1 MQSSTAREAACASDS
16 ENFHELDSENVN
28 AARVNFSMQM
38 CFATYEYNCQRRWSK
53 IVLHSFLHLN
63 RQPHQRWRLM
73 RKPPKNYNMKTRK
86 HEDEKKEKAEVGLV
100 AARENSEAIATLLA
114 KWSN

>member
-1 MQSSTAREAACASDS
+1 MSTTLIKDRSYS
-16 ENFHELDSENVN
+16 RTSNKTGNPTNGGGL
-28 AARVNFSMQM
+28 
-38 CFATYEYNCQRRWSK
+38 YG
-53 IVLHSFLHLN
+53 N
-63 RQPHQRWRLM
+63 R
-73 RKPPKNYNMKTRK
+73 KKNEDMKNRK